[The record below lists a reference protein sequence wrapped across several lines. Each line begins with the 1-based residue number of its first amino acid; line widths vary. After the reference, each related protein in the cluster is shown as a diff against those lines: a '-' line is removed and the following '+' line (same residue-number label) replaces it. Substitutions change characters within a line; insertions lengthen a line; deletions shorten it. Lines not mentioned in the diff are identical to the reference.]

1 MIRVGILGAA
11 KIAPPAVIDPVR
23 ERSDAVVSCIA
34 ASDPARAKA
43 YAEAHGI
50 PSVAAGY
57 AELIARDDVDLVYV
71 ALPSSAHAAWSIKAL
86 EAGKAVLCEKPFALN
101 ADEARKMVATAE
113 RTGRPLIE
121 AFHNRYHPVMVETIR
136 LVADGAIGR
145 LVEAEGVF
153 SVPIPYHPDELRWRP
168 DLGGGALGD
177 LGCYPLHALRSV
189 TGEEPEI
196 LSASSVMSHGVDETL
211 SAELQFP
218 GGTRARLS
226 CAMSGT
232 GFAANLTLRGEI
244 GCIEILNFVAPQLGC
259 RFTLERKGVR
269 EVLTVD
275 PRATYAWQFD
285 HVADVLAGRATPLT
299 GGVDAIAN
307 MSAIDAIK
315 RAATSAE

>member
-11 KIAPPAVIDPVR
+11 KIAPPALINPLR
-23 ERSDAVVSCIA
+23 ERDDAVVSCIA
-34 ASDPARAKA
+34 ASDPARAKV
-43 YAEAHGI
+43 YAETHGI
-50 PSVAAGY
+50 PSVAASY
-57 AELIARDDVDLVYV
+57 AELIARDDIDLVYV
-71 ALPSSAHAAWSIKAL
+71 ALPSSAHSEWSIKAL

-101 ADEARKMVATAE
+101 AGEAQEMVATGK

-121 AFHNRYHPVMVETIR
+121 AFHNRYHPVMTETIR
-136 LVADGAIGR
+136 LLADGAIGR

-153 SVPIPYHPDELRWRP
+153 TVPVPYNPDELRWRP

-196 LSASSVMSHGVDETL
+196 IAASAVMSHGVDESL
-211 SAELQFP
+211 SADLQFP

-226 CAMSGT
+226 CSMSGA
-232 GFAANLTLRGEI
+232 GFAANLTLRGET
-244 GCIEILNFVAPQLGC
+244 GRIEILNFVAPQLGC
-259 RFTLERKGVR
+259 RFTLESHGVR

-285 HVADVLAGRATPLT
+285 HVADVLAGRATPIT
-299 GGVDAIAN
+299 GGHDAIAN
-307 MSAIDAIK
+307 MTAIDAIK
-315 RAATSAE
+315 RAAGAAD